1 MFSLRRVLRFILLC
15 YALYSFAIGIW
26 WIIQAEDGCDTIK
39 TDNIRSEIGTD
50 ILLEAKACDETAN
63 NYDASGLRRA
73 AIAIYE
79 FIAAGWGDRASF
91 FSIAVVRVLLYAVT
105 NRVWLWGIGW
115 PAVDDNLVI
124 IAIAVEAAM
133 L

>member
-1 MFSLRRVLRFILLC
+1 MFFLQRVLRFIILC

-26 WIIQAEDGCDTIK
+26 WIIQAEDGCDTVK
-39 TDNIRSEIGTD
+39 KDNIRSEI
-50 ILLEAKACDETAN
+50 
-63 NYDASGLRRA
+63 GLRRA

-79 FIAAGWGDRASF
+79 FIAAWRGDRASF
-91 FSIAVVRVLLYAVT
+91 FSIAVVRVLLYAVM
-105 NRVWLWGIGW
+105 NRVWLWGVGW